1 MPEGL
6 EAEIYRRTA
15 ATCIGRTIDR
25 VDVDESQP
33 EARALQWSLPGASI
47 TDVRRHGKLVIVD
60 LTSCA
65 DGGPLNLGLHFGM
78 TGRLVVDGASAIE
91 RLEYSSHRDDPAW
104 DRLRIEFVGGGVL
117 RVNDPRRWAKFT
129 MMPDSSHLGPDVLS
143 VTRDDFTVALHG
155 RTRALKALLLDQSLI
170 AGFGNMCVD
179 EVLWHA
185 ALDPHRP
192 GGLVTRREIGRL
204 WKATVTELPAMLQRG
219 GSHTGTIDPQLRAVG
234 GRCPKPRCR
243 GVLRRSVVGGRT
255 TIWCPT
261 HQM

>member
-6 EAEIYRRTA
+6 EAEIYRQAA
-15 ATCIGRTIDR
+15 ATCVGRTIHR
-25 VDVDESQP
+25 AQVDDLQP
-33 EARALQWSLPGASI
+33 EARALELSLPGASI
-47 TDVRRHGKLVIVD
+47 TDVWRHGKLVLVD
-60 LTSCA
+60 LVGA
-65 DGGPLNLGLHFGM
+65 NREELALGLHFGM

-104 DRLRIEFVGGGVL
+104 DRLLVEFDDGGVM

-129 MMPDSSHLGPDVLS
+129 LMPDSSRLGPDVLG
-143 VTRDDFTVALHG
+143 VTRDDLSIAIQG
-155 RTRALKALLLDQSLI
+155 RARALKAVLLDQTVI
-170 AGFGNMCVD
+170 AGFGNLCVD

-192 GGLVTRREIGRL
+192 GGLVSRREVGRL
-204 WKATVTELPAMLQRG
+204 WRATVSELPAMLQRG

-243 GVLRRSVVGGRT
+243 GVLQRSMVGGRAT
-255 TIWCPT
+255 VWCPN
-261 HQM
+261 HQL